1 LKLLILGH
9 TIPEP
14 TTTAAGSRMLQ
25 LIALFQE
32 EGYIIH
38 FATSALQN
46 PRSVDL
52 NSIDVT
58 LDIIQLNHSSFD
70 SYIIDLGPDVVLY
83 DRFVI
88 EEHYGWRVAQCCP
101 SALRILDTE
110 DLHFLRKA
118 RELSIKSSGDLSSVD
133 LYTDATKREI
143 ASIMRCD
150 LSLII
155 SSYEMNLLT
164 ETFCISNSILHYLPF
179 MLEESPKFPELK
191 SFDERVGFMTIG
203 NLFHAPNIDSVLYLK
218 KYIWPEIRKQLPTV
232 SLSIYGNYAPQ
243 QINVLH
249 NEKEGFLIKGWASSV
264 KEVMSAAKVCLAPIR
279 FGAGLKGKLFDA
291 MIYGL
296 PVVTTSIGGEG
307 LYRDKKLEFLAN
319 TTEEFI
325 QLSVSLYNSES
336 LWEKNQGIGLQVL
349 KDNYLKSDHAP
360 NFKNL
365 ISTLMNSIDV
375 HRKQNFMGQVLQHQT
390 MQATRYMSKWIE
402 EKNK

>member
-1 LKLLILGH
+1 
-9 TIPEP
+9 
-14 TTTAAGSRMLQ
+14 
-25 LIALFQE
+25 
-32 EGYIIH
+32 
-38 FATSALQN
+38 
-46 PRSVDL
+46 
-52 NSIDVT
+52 
-58 LDIIQLNHSSFD
+58 
-70 SYIIDLGPDVVLY
+70 
-83 DRFVI
+83 
-88 EEHYGWRVAQCCP
+88 
-101 SALRILDTE
+101 
-110 DLHFLRKA
+110 
-118 RELSIKSSGDLSSVD
+118 
-133 LYTDATKREI
+133 
-143 ASIMRCD
+143 
-150 LSLII
+150 
-155 SSYEMNLLT
+155 
-164 ETFCISNSILHYLPF
+164 
-179 MLEESPKFPELK
+179 MLEESPKFLELR
-191 SFDERVGFMTIG
+191 SFDEREGFMTIG

-232 SLSIYGNYAPQ
+232 SLSIYGNYASQ
-243 QINVLH
+243 QINELH

-264 KEVMSAAKVCLAPIR
+264 KEVMSAAKVCLAPLR

-291 MIYGL
+291 MIYGV

-307 LYRDKKLEFLAN
+307 LYGDKKLDFLAN

-349 KDNYLKSDHAP
+349 KDNYLKSDYAP